1 MHFASNITRIRVRI
15 VALALGLALTAAI
28 VAACGSSNDN
38 TTSGGR
44 GRQYV
49 DPRQEHEHRGCQH
62 HEERGG
68 HGLRQVRRRYG
79 RRG

>member
-15 VALALGLALTAAI
+15 VALALGLALTAA
-28 VAACGSSNDN
+28 VRG
-38 TTSGGR
+38 GLREQQRQHHFRGR
-44 GRQYV
+44 GREYV
-49 DPRQEHEHRGCQH
+49 DPREEHEHRGRQP
-62 HEERGG
+62 HEECGG